1 MNKKSMILFL
11 AVFSFLLIFTA
22 NIYAAPPQTN
32 IQVSTADKKIQIDYP
47 KSGIQEQ
54 NKPFTTQ
61 FRTFNV
67 SSGKFL
73 DNNTCDCNV
82 TLIDNKGNIIY
93 QKSSEYNS
101 TSRFWYNKI
110 NSSYFDETGRYRLD
124 ILCID
129 GEIDGFVSGQYDV
142 TPSGKSGENNIA
154 YVILI
159 LAISYITGFVGFFN
173 KNMPI
178 SAIGGLIMMPL
189 GIYMITQ
196 GIVIYQDWFTNALAY
211 LTIGLGAIFSLTALV
226 EYVEDS
232 F

>member
-1 MNKKSMILFL
+1 MSKKSMILFL
-11 AVFSFLLIFTA
+11 ALFSFLLIFTA
-22 NIYAAPPQTN
+22 NISAVQT
-32 IQVSTADKKIQIDYP
+32 IQISTANEKIQIDYP
-47 KSGIQEQ
+47 KSNIQEQ

-61 FRTFNV
+61 FRTFNI

-110 NSSYFDETGRYRLD
+110 NSSYFDETGRYRFD

-129 GEIDGFVSGQYDV
+129 GAIDGFVSGQYDV
-142 TPSGKSGENNIA
+142 TPSGKSGNNNIA
-154 YVILI
+154 YVILV

-173 KNMPI
+173 KNMPV

-211 LTIGLGAIFSLTALV
+211 LTIGLGAIFSITALV
-226 EYVEDS
+226 EYIEDS
-232 F
+232 M